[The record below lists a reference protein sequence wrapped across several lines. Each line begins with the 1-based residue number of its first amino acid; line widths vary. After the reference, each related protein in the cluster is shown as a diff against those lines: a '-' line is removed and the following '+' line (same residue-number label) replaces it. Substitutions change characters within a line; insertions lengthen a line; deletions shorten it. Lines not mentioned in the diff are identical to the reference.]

1 MADLGY
7 LALIFAF
14 GFSAYALVSCAL
26 GFWQKREELIVSG
39 VRAFLCSS
47 GWICLAGALVVILL
61 SRDDFNQCYVWG
73 YSNRALP
80 WYFKITALWGGQ
92 AGSLLFWNLIL
103 NGYAAIALW
112 QNYRRDRWIL
122 ACIAMVF
129 AASVLFF
136 TLLHLFVAN
145 PFAQFHILTPQ
156 GEQLFTPP
164 DGKGLNP
171 LLQHP
176 AMVIHPPM
184 LYLGYVGFVVPF
196 AFAIAA
202 LATGQLGNRWIKT
215 VRRWTLTAWLF
226 QAIGI
231 MLGARWAY
239 VELGWGGYWAWD
251 PVENASLMPWICGT
265 AFLHSVMVQERQ
277 GMLKTWNMVLVI
289 LCYVLCIFG
298 TFLTRSGVVSSVH
311 SFAQSSIGTYFLT
324 FIGLILAVSIAL
336 LVLRW
341 KELRTSPPLE
351 SVISRE
357 SSFLF
362 NNLILLCA
370 CFSVLWG
377 TIFPVLSEALTGEK
391 IVVGAPFFN
400 KVNIPIALVLLL
412 LTGAG
417 PYFAWRKTSLGTLKK
432 NLLKPALSGLVI
444 MAVLWFVGAHHFYA
458 WICFGLA
465 AFVIHT
471 IVYEFWK
478 GARARNSV
486 TKEGFW
492 RAMWAMSRRNKR
504 RYGGFLVHLGMVL
517 IFVGIAG
524 ESFKQEGRAELSAGQ
539 TTSFGKYK
547 LELVKI
553 NNEENS
559 NYSGNEAVINVTRN
573 GGKSISL
580 LRPEKRYYK
589 SSEQPTSEVALRSSI
604 REDLYVVLADVQE
617 NGKALLQL
625 YINPLVNWVWMG
637 GIVLILGTLF
647 AMGPEA
653 MEKK

>member
-1 MADLGY
+1 MADLGC

-14 GFSAYALVSCAL
+14 GFSAYALMSCAM
-26 GFWQKREELIVSG
+26 GFLRKREELVVSG
-39 VRAFLCSS
+39 VRSFLCSS
-47 GWICLAGALVVILL
+47 GWIFLAGVILVLLL
-61 SRDDFNQCYVWG
+61 SRDTFNHSYVWG

-92 AGSLLFWNLIL
+92 AGSLLFWNIIL
-103 NGYAAIALW
+103 NAYAIIALG

-122 ACIAMVF
+122 ACITMVLG
-129 AASVLFF
+129 ASVVFF

-145 PFAQFHILTPQ
+145 PFAQFHVLTPQ
-156 GEQLFTPP
+156 GDQLFAPP

-176 AMVIHPPM
+176 AMIIHPPM

-215 VRRWTLTAWLF
+215 VRRWTLAAWLF
-226 QAIGI
+226 QGIGI

-277 GMLKTWNMVLVI
+277 GMLKAWNMVLII

-311 SFAQSSIGTYFLT
+311 SFAQSSIGAYFLT
-324 FIGLILAVSIAL
+324 FIAL
-336 LVLRW
+336 LLTGSIWLLALRW
-341 KELRTSPPLE
+341 KELRASPPLE
-351 SVISRE
+351 SVVSRE

-370 CFSVLWG
+370 CFAVLWG
-377 TIFPVLSEALTGEK
+377 TIFPVLSEAFTKEK
-391 IVVGAPFFN
+391 IIVGAPFFN

-412 LTGAG
+412 FTGAG

-432 NLLKPALSGLVI
+432 NLLIPAIVGLAT
-444 MAVLWFVGAHHFYA
+444 MALLLVLGVHHFYA
-458 WICFGLA
+458 LMCFGLG
-465 AFVIHT
+465 AFVVHT
-471 IVYEFWK
+471 IAREFLK
-478 GARARNSV
+478 GAWARNAV
-486 TKEGFW
+486 TKEGFL

-524 ESFKQEGRAELSAGQ
+524 AAFKQEGRAELSPGQ
-539 TTSFGKYK
+539 STSFGKYK
-547 LELVKI
+547 LELAKVQAQDNPNYAGHEAWVNVYGV
-553 NNEENS
+553 NNKQL
-559 NYSGNEAVINVTRN
+559 A
-573 GGKSISL
+573 L
-580 LRPEKRYYK
+580 LRPEKRFYK
-589 SSEQPTSEVALRSSI
+589 SSEQPTSEVALLSTL
-604 REDLYVVLADVQE
+604 REDLYVVFADVQE
-617 NGKALLQL
+617 NGKALLQM
-625 YINPLVNWVWMG
+625 YINPLVNWVWIG
-637 GIVLILGTLF
+637 GIVLILVTLF

-653 MEKK
+653 RQKI

>member
-14 GFSAYALVSCAL
+14 GFSAYAFVSCAM
-26 GFWQKREELIVSG
+26 GFLQKREELVVSG
-39 VRAFLCSS
+39 LRSFLCAS
-47 GWICLAGALVVILL
+47 GWIWLAGLLVVILL
-61 SRDDFNQCYVWG
+61 SRDSFHHSYVWG

-92 AGSLLFWNLIL
+92 AGSLVFWNMIL
-103 NGYAAIALW
+103 NAYAAIAVW

-122 ACIAMVF
+122 ACITMVF
-129 AASVLFF
+129 GASVVFF
-136 TLLHLFVAN
+136 TLLHLFVAD
-145 PFAQFHILTPQ
+145 PFAQFHIVTPQ
-156 GEQLFTPP
+156 GDSLFTPP

-226 QAIGI
+226 QGVGI

-277 GMLKTWNMVLVI
+277 GMLKAWNMVLII
-289 LCYVLCIFG
+289 LCYLLCLFG

-324 FIGLILAVSIAL
+324 FIALLLIVSIWL
-336 LVLRW
+336 LALRW
-341 KELRTSPPLE
+341 KELRASPPLE
-351 SVISRE
+351 SVVSRE

-377 TIFPVLSEALTGEK
+377 TIFPVLSEALTKEK

-432 NLLKPALSGLVI
+432 NLSVPAVAGLVV
-444 MAVLWFVGAHHFYA
+444 MTVLWLLGVHHFYA
-458 WICFGLA
+458 LMCFGLGT
-465 AFVIHT
+465 FVAHT
-471 IVYEFWK
+471 VAREFVK
-478 GARARNSV
+478 GAWARNAV
-486 TKEGFW
+486 TKEGFFL
-492 RAMWAMSRRNKR
+492 AMWAMSRRNKR
-504 RYGGFLVHLGMVL
+504 RYGGFLVHLGMVF
-517 IFVGIAG
+517 IFAGIAG
-524 ESFKQEGRAELSAGQ
+524 AAFKQEGRAELEPGQ
-539 TTSFGKYK
+539 STPFGKYK
-547 LELVKI
+547 LELAEVKAQD
-553 NNEENS
+553 NA
-559 NYSGNEAVINVTRN
+559 NYSGQEALVHVYAGNHQLVAQ
-573 GGKSISL
+573 
-580 LRPEKRYYK
+580 LRPEKRFYK
-589 SSEQPTSEVALRSSI
+589 SSEQPTSEVALYSTL
-604 REDLYVVLADVQE
+604 REDLYVVFADMQE
-617 NGKALLQL
+617 NGKALLQM
-625 YINPLVNWVWMG
+625 YINPLVNWVWIG
-637 GIVLILGTLF
+637 GLVLILGTLF
-647 AMGPEA
+647 AMGPEGTQ
-653 MEKK
+653 KR